1 MYEGFGLPVLEAM
14 SVGVPV
20 LTSNAGATQEIAAQA
35 ALLVDPHSVASM
47 AQGLARLLQEPQLRA
62 TLRAAGLQRAAQF
75 SWAHTARLT
84 LQALQA
90 AGTAAP

>member
-1 MYEGFGLPVLEAM
+1 MRFD
-14 SVGVPV
+14 
-20 LTSNAGATQEIAAQA
+20 SNRQPLDREDGATGAAGPA
-35 ALLVDPHSVASM
+35 PTPASWPADEAPSSLALFLGP
-47 AQGLARLLQEPQLRA
+47 LARLLQEPQLRA